1 MSSSRESARAFAPL
15 LLAAALLCAFAL
27 TRLNTFAR
35 QQEPSA
41 EAVRQLLAR
50 VRGEVP
56 DDREFSQARDL
67 GYVLIRAARFE
78 EAAALLGALAERRPN
93 DAATLYGAAL
103 ASFNAGR
110 AAEAEPLARRA
121 AEAAEASGEA
131 K

>member
-27 TRLNTFAR
+27 TRQNTFAR

-67 GYVLIRAARFE
+67 GYLPIRAARFE
-78 EAAALLGALAERRPN
+78 EAAALLGALAERGAEEAGAPH
-93 DAATLYGAAL
+93 GAAL
-103 ASFNAGR
+103 APFPA
-110 AAEAEPLARRA
+110 
-121 AEAAEASGEA
+121 
-131 K
+131 